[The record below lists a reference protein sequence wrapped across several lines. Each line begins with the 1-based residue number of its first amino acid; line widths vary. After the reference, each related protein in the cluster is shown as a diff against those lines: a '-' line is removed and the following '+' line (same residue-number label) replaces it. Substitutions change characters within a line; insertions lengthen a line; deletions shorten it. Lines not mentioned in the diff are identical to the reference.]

1 MEERIEE
8 EVRRAYKRIKNSG
21 FEVYLVGG
29 CVRDLLMNKLPH
41 DWDLA
46 TNATPQDLQS
56 IFPHSFYDNSFGT
69 VGVPYGKEGVSTVLE
84 ITTYRRDVNY
94 NDSRHPEYVEWG
106 KDINDDLSRRDF
118 TVNALALDLDSGK
131 IIDPFEG
138 RKDIEAKIIRAV
150 GNPEARFKEDALRLA
165 RAIRF
170 ANQLDFEIEESTEKA
185 IKNDAELILKISGE
199 RIRDELFKIL
209 ASPDPYKG
217 IMLLDKVGLLSLIL
231 PELARGKGV
240 NQARPGRHHTEDVF
254 THNVLSLKFCPS
266 INPIV
271 RLATLIHDVG
281 KPYVEGRDEEGY
293 VIFYNHEVQGARV
306 AREICDR
313 LRLSKKQRDKI
324 ITLIRW
330 HMFSVNE
337 NLTDSAVRRFIRRVG
352 FENVKDMIDLRIG
365 DRLGGGTQTPE
376 SWRLKKFK
384 ERIEEQLHPPFSM
397 NDLVVNGNDV
407 MSILGIDPGPKV
419 GKILESLFHEVD
431 QDLSKNNRDYLLHK
445 MKVFKEDN

>member
-69 VGVPYGKEGVSTVLE
+69 VGVPYGKEGISTVLE

-138 RKDIEAKIIRAV
+138 RKDIEAQIIRAV

-185 IKNDAELILKISGE
+185 IKSDAELILKISGE

-217 IMLLDKVGLLSLIL
+217 VMLLDKVGLLSLIL

-271 RLATLIHDVG
+271 RFATLIHDVG

-293 VIFYNHEVQGARV
+293 VIFYNHEIQGARV